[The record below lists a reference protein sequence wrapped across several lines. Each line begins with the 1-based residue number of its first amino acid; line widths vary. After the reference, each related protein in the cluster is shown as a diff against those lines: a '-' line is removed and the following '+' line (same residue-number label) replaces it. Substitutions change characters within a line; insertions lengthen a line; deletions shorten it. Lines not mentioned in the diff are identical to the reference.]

1 MHLLQKRQVG
11 GNKRSKKTNVNKTCS
26 PFPVRIFLCYEED
39 EYFISNI
46 FLRPYSR
53 ELLYK
58 IFFFFFFNVSLHL
71 TIFFF
76 HNSAFRSII
85 FFFPFLRSNFDLCS
99 LISIISLF
107 LLLLFL
113 VFLSLSLLLYS
124 FLLFLFHVRS
134 GFVSR
139 SFAEILEL
147 KYKSSIIKE

>member
-11 GNKRSKKTNVNKTCS
+11 GNKRPKKTNVNKTCS

-39 EYFISNI
+39 EYFILNI

-71 TIFFF
+71 TIFF
-76 HNSAFRSII
+76 STIARSV
-85 FFFPFLRSNFDLCS
+85 
-99 LISIISLF
+99 
-107 LLLLFL
+107 LLLFL
-113 VFLSLSLLLYS
+113 ISFSSLQLWSLQFNFHRFSFPFAFISCFFLSLSLTLLTLLFS
-124 FLLFLFHVRS
+124 FFLFHVRS

-139 SFAEILEL
+139 SFAKNPWIEV
-147 KYKSSIIKE
+147 